1 MNLLN
6 RYLLKQFLKY
16 FFTVNAGFVS
26 IYLLVDFFEKYDDF
40 SNGGKP
46 LSLALQYFI
55 LTIPAIV
62 DQLGPVFILLSGVIS
77 LGILNYSNELTAL
90 KAGGV
95 PLRLI
100 IRPLL
105 LGSVVFTLLF
115 VLAAEF
121 ILPVTIARTNHIWFE
136 QLKGKVMLGI
146 KRNNRYYYKGKNGFY
161 SFNWPDPNQFIFQ
174 YFSFSQWDQD
184 YNVEKLTTS
193 TTAYWDPGN
202 KIWLL
207 NYGQI
212 QEKGGDNE
220 YKISNFEDLRVQLP
234 EQPEDFLIPANKT
247 AELSLSGLYQEIG
260 RSDVEHEIRT
270 AWTVFLGKISYITL
284 GIPLLLLGL
293 PILLYS
299 YRKWGRDLSIAIP
312 VSCGLAFVAW
322 GIWGAL
328 QSLAIAGYISP
339 IIAACSIHVVF
350 SLAGLFLLVKNDR

>member
-6 RYLLKQFLKY
+6 RYLLKQFFIY

-40 SNGGKP
+40 RNGGK
-46 LSLALQYFI
+46 SLAMALEYFI

-77 LGILNYSNELTAL
+77 LGILNHTNELTAL
-90 KAGGV
+90 KAGGI

-105 LGSVVFTLLF
+105 AGSVFFTILF
-115 VLAAEF
+115 VLAAELV
-121 ILPVTIARTNHIWFE
+121 LPVTIARTNNLWFE

-146 KRNNRYYYKGKNGFY
+146 KRDDRYYYKGKDGFY
-161 SFNWPDPNQFIFQ
+161 SFNWPDTSRTSFE
-174 YFSFSQWDQD
+174 YFSFSEWDEN
-184 YNVEKLTTS
+184 YNIKTLTT
-193 TTAYWDPGN
+193 AKWANWDDN
-202 KIWLL
+202 QNNWVL
-207 NYGQI
+207 YTGQI
-212 QEKGGDNE
+212 QDHGDGDE
-220 YKISNFEDLRVQLP
+220 YKITNFKEIRVRLP
-234 EQPEDFLIPANKT
+234 EHPQDFLVPANKT
-247 AELSLSGLYQEIG
+247 AELSLSGLYQEIE
-260 RSDVEHEIRT
+260 RSDVDHEVRS
-270 AWTVFLGKISYITL
+270 AWTVFLGRISYILL

-299 YRKWGRDLSIAIP
+299 YRKWGRDLSVAIP

-328 QSLAIAGYISP
+328 QSLSIAGYISP

-350 SLAGLFLLVKNDR
+350 SITGVFLLIKNDR